1 MAGKCQTP
9 KNLMETFGLN
19 KKSSLKG
26 LKIVNVNAPK
36 DSPLHTT
43 ALTAIH
49 HIHDVNFLS
58 LCVVKRTLHNEINV
72 TLIKNS
78 LQ

>member
-1 MAGKCQTP
+1 MQI
-9 KNLMETFGLN
+9 L
-19 KKSSLKG
+19 
-26 LKIVNVNAPK
+26 
-36 DSPLHTT
+36 
-43 ALTAIH
+43 ALIH
-49 HIHDVNFLS
+49 HIHDVNYLS